1 MPTHEKMIDIS
12 KVLLVNTAAIG
23 ITIANIKDGL
33 TIISLT
39 IAIVYTLWK
48 WQRDYKKEKKNDST
62 K

>member
-1 MPTHEKMIDIS
+1 MTPNEKVFDVC

-33 TIISLT
+33 TIISLS

-48 WQRDYKKEKKNDST
+48 WNRDYKKGK
-62 K
+62 